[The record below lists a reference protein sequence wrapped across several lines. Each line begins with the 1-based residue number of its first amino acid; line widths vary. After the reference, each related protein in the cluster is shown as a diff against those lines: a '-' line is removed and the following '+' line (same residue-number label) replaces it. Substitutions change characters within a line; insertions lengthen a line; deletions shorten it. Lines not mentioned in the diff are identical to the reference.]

1 MYVITKNYGKIY
13 LTGLFFSIKI
23 ILKIILPP
31 LISDILYLIEYD
43 PLLLFISWFP
53 TTDWFR
59 DTIFDTPNVNPG
71 QKWTPKCQSKIWH
84 DRYGRPQRRKFQNI
98 NHLLGGR
105 KGKRKKGREENQ
117 TLRTSV
123 VISIL
128 KKKSEANKAEC
139 WVA

>member
-1 MYVITKNYGKIY
+1 MITKNYGKIY

-53 TTDWFR
+53 TIDWFC

-71 QKWTPKCQSKIWH
+71 QK
-84 DRYGRPQRRKFQNI
+84 
-98 NHLLGGR
+98 
-105 KGKRKKGREENQ
+105 
-117 TLRTSV
+117 
-123 VISIL
+123 
-128 KKKSEANKAEC
+128 
-139 WVA
+139 